1 MHAAKPP
8 YRIALAFDMAWGYY
22 RGLLRG
28 VMDYAKPGRPWV
40 FKMYTPPHTLAFTR
54 GDGWEP
60 HAAIVPV
67 HNLETA
73 RVLRRWKRPAINVVH
88 TVPAPGLPRV
98 GVQDEAAGV
107 LAARHLLD
115 RGFRNFGFAGNG
127 SLYSSL
133 RHAGFAAELKTR
145 GLACAYAPHGGERE
159 HARWLQQLPRPT
171 GVFCCTDGLCWNMA
185 ELCASLNIRVPEDL
199 ALLGMDNDEFQCA
212 LAHPPLSSVGN
223 PARRIGFEA
232 ARLLDRLLR
241 GGHPPARPIL
251 LPPLPVAARHSTDV
265 LAMEDA
271 DLAAAVRY
279 INTHAERPLAVREI
293 LRTVPVSRR
302 ALELKFRSVL
312 DRSPLQ
318 EIQRVRIE
326 RARRLLLETD
336 LAMPEVARRA
346 GFGGA
351 IQLSATFKKVTGQP
365 PSALRKAA
373 R

>member
-1 MHAAKPP
+1 MHALKPP

-40 FKMYTPPHTLAFTR
+40 FRMYAPPHTLAFTR
-54 GDGWEP
+54 RDRWEP

-73 RVLRRWKRPAINVVH
+73 RALRRWKRPAINVVH
-88 TVPAPGLPRV
+88 SVRAPSLPRV
-98 GVQDEAAGV
+98 GVQDEAAGA

-115 RGFRNFGFAGNG
+115 RGFRYFGFAGNG

-133 RHAGFAAELKTR
+133 RHAGFAAELKTH
-145 GLACAYAPHGGERE
+145 GLACAIAPVGGERE
-159 HARWLQQLPRPT
+159 RTRWLLELPRPA
-171 GVFCCTDGLCWNMA
+171 GVFCCTDGLCWNVA
-185 ELCASLNIRVPEDL
+185 ELCASLHIRVPEDL

-232 ARLLDRLLR
+232 ARMLDRLLHDGR
-241 GGHPPARPIL
+241 PPAHPVL

-265 LAMEDA
+265 LAMEDT
-271 DLAAAVRY
+271 DLTAAVRY
-279 INTHAERPLAVREI
+279 INAHAERPLAVREI
-293 LRTVPVSRR
+293 LRAIPVSRR
-302 ALELKFRSVL
+302 TLELKFRSVL
-312 DRSPLQ
+312 GRSPLQ

-336 LAMPEVARRA
+336 LQMPEVARRC

-351 IQLSATFKKVTGQP
+351 IQFSTTFKKVTGHP
-365 PSALRKAA
+365 PSWVRKRLR
-373 R
+373 